1 MFKNYLLTT
10 LRTYYV
16 SKKIGNRSFFTYINL
31 LGLIIGLAAFL
42 IIAHL
47 VRYELSY
54 DRFFP
59 GAKNIYR
66 VVVEKTEN
74 GQTTMASAKTYPG
87 VGGILK
93 NDIPE
98 VQSFARVL
106 KEECMLHYK
115 ATDIKF
121 NRQFTCWLRY
131 SHTRFLDRESIG
143 SGVDL
148 IDGNQQNDVKFE
160 IRIHL

>member
-74 GQTTMASAKTYPG
+74 GQTTMVDVSPCAKNSRPNRVRKLLSA
-87 VGGILK
+87 
-93 NDIPE
+93 
-98 VQSFARVL
+98 Q
-106 KEECMLHYK
+106 
-115 ATDIKF
+115 
-121 NRQFTCWLRY
+121 
-131 SHTRFLDRESIG
+131 
-143 SGVDL
+143 
-148 IDGNQQNDVKFE
+148 
-160 IRIHL
+160 